1 MSSLKTMRLLLA
13 IVLLAVGVGM
23 LPAQPRVGDS
33 LPDWAGRGLE
43 GSLPDTAGRV
53 LLVDF
58 WASWCA
64 PCQASFPDL
73 AEIHREFTEKGAT
86 VVAISVDKSRRAY
99 EAFLQKHTP
108 PFVTARDSRQEYV
121 AAIGVPAMPTSMIV
135 GRDGKIRAVFPG
147 YHGEKTSAALRA
159 ALNAAL
165 ADD

>member
-1 MSSLKTMRLLLA
+1 MSSPKTVRFILAILLLA
-13 IVLLAVGVGM
+13 MNAGV
-23 LPAQPRVGDS
+23 LPAQPRVGET

-73 AEIHREFTEKGAT
+73 AEVHREFMGQGVT

-99 EAFLQKHTP
+99 DAFLKKHTP
-108 PFVTARDSRQEYV
+108 PFVTARDARQEYV
-121 AAIGVPAMPTSMIV
+121 AAMGVPAMPTSIVV

-165 ADD
+165 ADN